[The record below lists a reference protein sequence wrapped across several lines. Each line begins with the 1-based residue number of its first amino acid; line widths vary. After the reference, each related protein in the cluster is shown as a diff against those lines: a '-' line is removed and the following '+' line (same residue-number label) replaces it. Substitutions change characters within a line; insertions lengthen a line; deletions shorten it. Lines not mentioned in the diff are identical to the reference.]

1 MLFAD
6 LVGVSEQISAT
17 RSRIEKTRLLANLL
31 RCAHGR
37 EIELVVDYL
46 SGVLPQ
52 GRIGIGWALIQR
64 ASSASPAEHAALDLA
79 AVDAAIERIAST
91 SGAGSQDARIATLAA
106 LFGRA
111 TPDERSFLQR
121 LLGGELR
128 QGALEGVMEE
138 GIIAASGLPKR
149 RVRHA
154 IMVAGS
160 PSEVARAALE
170 QGEAGLDRF
179 GVTIFRPL
187 QPMLAQPCDD
197 LEEGLAEMG
206 RAAIELKLDGAR
218 IQVHKEGSDVAVYSR
233 SLRDVTGSVPEVV
246 AAALALPA
254 RRIILDGEAIA
265 LRDDGRPH
273 PFQVTMRR
281 FGRKLDVE
289 AMRSELPLVPYFFDL
304 LHVDG
309 EDLIAAPASERFARM
324 ADTLPAERIVPR
336 HVTGD
341 PAEASAFLAEAF
353 ALGHEGVMAKDLDSP
368 YEAGRRGSAWRK
380 IKKAHTLDLVIL
392 AAEWGHGRRKG
403 WLSNLHLGARDTAS
417 GEYVM
422 LGKTFKGLTDEML
435 RWQTAK
441 LLELETSRDSYT
453 VHVEPTIVVEI
464 ALNDVQESP
473 RYPGGL
479 ALRLARVKSYR
490 LDKTPADADTFDRV
504 RAIWDAQ
511 VTRESGT

>member
-1 MLFAD
+1 
-6 LVGVSEQISAT
+6 
-17 RSRIEKTRLLANLL
+17 
-31 RCAHGR
+31 
-37 EIELVVDYL
+37 
-46 SGVLPQ
+46 
-52 GRIGIGWALIQR
+52 
-64 ASSASPAEHAALDLA
+64 
-79 AVDAAIERIAST
+79 
-91 SGAGSQDARIATLAA
+91 
-106 LFGRA
+106 
-111 TPDERSFLQR
+111 
-121 LLGGELR
+121 
-128 QGALEGVMEE
+128 MEE

-160 PSEVARAALE
+160 PGEVARAALE
-170 QGEAGLDRF
+170 QGEAGLDRI

-187 QPMLAQPCDD
+187 QPMLAQPADD
-197 LEEGLAEMG
+197 LAESLAELG
-206 RAAIELKLDGAR
+206 RAALELKLDGAR
-218 IQVHKEGSDVAVYSR
+218 IQVHREKNDVAVYSR

-254 RRIILDGEAIA
+254 ERIILDGEAIA

-304 LHVDG
+304 LHIDG
-309 EDLIAAPASERFARM
+309 EDLIAAPASERFTRM
-324 ADTLPAERIVPR
+324 ADALPAERVVPR
-336 HVTGD
+336 RITAD
-341 PAEASAFLAEAF
+341 AAEASAFLAEAF

-368 YEAGRRGSAWRK
+368 YEAGSRGSAWRK

-417 GEYVM
+417 GEFVM

-435 RWQTAK
+435 RWQTEK

-453 VHVEPTIVVEI
+453 VYVEPRIVVEI

-490 LDKTPADADTFDRV
+490 LDKTPAEADTFDRV

-511 VTRESGT
+511 VARESTT